1 MKFHID
7 FSTLAQTLPVMLWGL
22 GGIVLV
28 MGVIYVV
35 LLLLYKISKK
45 KD

>member
-7 FSTLAQTLPVMLWGL
+7 FSTLAQTLPVMFWGL